1 MKIKYIDGQRLSRAI
16 LAGAKRIFQ
25 RTDYLNEINFFP
37 VPDADTGSNISS
49 TFQSIVHGLSRNSDK
64 GVKNTTKVA
73 ANAALIGAHGNSGVI
88 FAQFF
93 YGLYK
98 EMDDCRILTTEKFGI
113 AAKNSVH
120 YVYDALSDPKDG
132 TIISVIRDW
141 AEGVYHKRKKE
152 RDFVELWKHGI
163 QVARQSLEKTRD
175 KIESRAIEVVDAGAQ
190 GFVDFLEG
198 IYKFISKG
206 RIKDLDREIEK
217 VPDFKAEVDDHA
229 VDNIEDISYRY
240 CTEFLIKGHDLEA
253 KNIQHRL
260 QNYGDSIVVA
270 GAGNIARIHIHTD
283 HPENVLE
290 NISQSATEI
299 AEQKVDD
306 MKMQYIDSNTT
317 HPRIAL
323 VSDTACNLPR
333 SIIDKYN
340 IHLIPFNVILQNT
353 KYLDGYTISKD
364 QFYDRLKNNNIL
376 AKTSQPAPAY
386 FKKMY
391 TSLLKHYDAVLSI
404 HLSSPTSG
412 AYQAAKN
419 SAKEFDERVQ
429 VVDSKNITV
438 GEGLMVKKAAE
449 MIEQGLA
456 FKEIINRL
464 KALRNNL
471 QLFVSVPDVDTLMQ
485 SGRVSKAKGWL
496 AKLLKVKPLITVN
509 KAGVPVRS
517 GKAFTRKGLQKKLT
531 TLVEEFLKDKR
542 NCEFMI
548 AHADAPET
556 AQFYAEFI
564 KNNYDVDNVEIV
576 HAAPVLASHTGL
588 GSAGIGVYWE
598 D

>member
-1 MKIKYIDGQRLSRAI
+1 
-16 LAGAKRIFQ
+16 
-25 RTDYLNEINFFP
+25 
-37 VPDADTGSNISS
+37 
-49 TFQSIVHGLSRNSDK
+49 
-64 GVKNTTKVA
+64 
-73 ANAALIGAHGNSGVI
+73 
-88 FAQFF
+88 
-93 YGLYK
+93 
-98 EMDDCRILTTEKFGI
+98 
-113 AAKNSVH
+113 
-120 YVYDALSDPKDG
+120 
-132 TIISVIRDW
+132 
-141 AEGVYHKRKKE
+141 
-152 RDFVELWKHGI
+152 
-163 QVARQSLEKTRD
+163 
-175 KIESRAIEVVDAGAQ
+175 
-190 GFVDFLEG
+190 
-198 IYKFISKG
+198 
-206 RIKDLDREIEK
+206 
-217 VPDFKAEVDDHA
+217 
-229 VDNIEDISYRY
+229 
-240 CTEFLIKGHDLEA
+240 
-253 KNIQHRL
+253 
-260 QNYGDSIVVA
+260 
-270 GAGNIARIHIHTD
+270 
-283 HPENVLE
+283 
-290 NISQSATEI
+290 
-299 AEQKVDD
+299 
-306 MKMQYIDSNTT
+306 MQYIDSNTA

-323 VSDTACNLPR
+323 VSDTACNLPQ

-340 IHLIPFNVILQNT
+340 IHLIPFNVILQDT

-456 FKEIINRL
+456 FKEIIDRL
-464 KALRNNL
+464 EALRNNL

-496 AKLLKVKPLITVN
+496 AKLLKIKPLITVN

-548 AHADAPET
+548 AHANAPET